1 MRVIV
6 TADELDALGLGAAVL
21 DIAGVVRTKRARDSH
36 LGAGW
41 TEAGRTPLSAI
52 ELADGKPM
60 VVLYDPK
67 DPRPYIS
74 GLAAGLTD
82 FRTPEELLT
91 MDFLA
96 CWTRRHPTK
105 EDSE

>member
-1 MRVIV
+1 M
-6 TADELDALGLGAAVL
+6 TAAELDALGLGAAVL

-41 TEAGRTPLSAI
+41 TQAGRTPLAAVD
-52 ELADGKPM
+52 LADGKPM

-67 DPRPYIS
+67 DPRPYII

-96 CWTRRHPTK
+96 FWTRRHPTK